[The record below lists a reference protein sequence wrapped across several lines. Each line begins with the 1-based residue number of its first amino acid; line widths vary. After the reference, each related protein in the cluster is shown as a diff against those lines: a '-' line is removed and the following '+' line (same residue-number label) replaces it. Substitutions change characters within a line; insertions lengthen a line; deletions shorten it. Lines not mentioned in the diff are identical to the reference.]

1 LHSVESRWPHEA
13 QSVKALGRYDR
24 VSGNACLPGCTNS
37 LQRPLSYLGSDPCN
51 SAVSDPYGR
60 RKALFSNQQVKAG
73 FRKSCHRFDSGQT
86 QECHLIGTTRDS
98 ILASSRGFLGVEH
111 SRDDL
116 GRGRSQRLI
125 IILHM
130 RQVRDRCVP
139 SRSAWHA
146 SPLRLLGQFA
156 RAYVKK
162 SAAFEAQEPH
172 QK

>member
-1 LHSVESRWPHEA
+1 MHSVESRWPHEA
-13 QSVKALGRYDR
+13 QSVKALGRYDG

-37 LQRPLSYLGSDPCN
+37 LQRPLSDLGPDPGYC
-51 SAVSDPYGR
+51 AVPNTYGR

-86 QECHLIGTTRDS
+86 QECHLIGTTRD
-98 ILASSRGFLGVEH
+98 LASSCGFLGVEH

-130 RQVRDRCVP
+130 RQVRDCCVP

-172 QK
+172 RK